1 MKSCIED
8 LQKRGYADK
17 AEIIKAKSLSQESLL
32 TMLCSD
38 NAVNRTIAAY
48 NLSALNEAVVDKL
61 LNQLCIEKCLYTKI
75 AICENLKKGNVATAE
90 KMLMYLGEIGN
101 NQYKQLPNK
110 VSAKKSYP
118 LPRDIIS
125 RTIGKMNIEIFP
137 LLIDSLNILDVLEV
151 SELLDAVGYM
161 AFYNPEL
168 VNNNNVKVICGVAEK
183 YYENGL
189 IVWKTLQC
197 LSAFP
202 VLLSVKFLQ
211 NFYDRDDIL
220 GKEAKRSLKIIQEGL
235 KI

>member
-8 LQKRGYADK
+8 LQKRGYADN

-75 AICENLKKGNVATAE
+75 AICESLKKGNVAVAE
-90 KMLMYLGEIGN
+90 KMLMYLGKIGN

-125 RTIGKMNIEIFP
+125 RTIGKMNIEIFA
-137 LLIDSLNILDVLEV
+137 LLIDSFNILDVLKV

-183 YYENGL
+183 YYENDL
-189 IVWKTLQC
+189 IAWKTLQC

-202 VLLSVKFLQ
+202 VLSSVKFLQ

-220 GKEAKRSLKIIQEGL
+220 GKEAKRSLKIIQERL